1 MNLRQLSI
9 NFILIIVSILTFLE
23 IFLKKVILVDDSMDW
38 KISQTS
44 LQVAVNRELNS
55 FCFDLIRSLAETFNI
70 IKKPKL
76 LRRPWN
82 RI

>member
-1 MNLRQLSI
+1 
-9 NFILIIVSILTFLE
+9 LTFLE
-23 IFLKKVILVDDSMDW
+23 IFLKKVILAGGSMDW

-44 LQVAVNRELNS
+44 LQVSVKRELNS

-70 IKKPKL
+70 TIKPKL
-76 LRRPWN
+76 LRSLWN